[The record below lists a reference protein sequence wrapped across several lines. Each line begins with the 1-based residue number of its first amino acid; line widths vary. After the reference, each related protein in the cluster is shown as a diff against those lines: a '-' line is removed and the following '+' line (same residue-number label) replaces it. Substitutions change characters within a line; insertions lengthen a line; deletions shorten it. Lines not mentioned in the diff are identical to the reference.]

1 MEMLCNRPLEF
12 CLHQFYSRPLQRASG
27 WGRISPCVS
36 CCEVIMGGG
45 VGPPVLRDPPLAEP
59 PPTAGVSMG
68 RGPRTSQQVLRHKG
82 AASTPSPQD
91 FKPLTG
97 LIFRIP
103 AQPLCPGALGVRLK
117 S

>member
-1 MEMLCNRPLEF
+1 M
-12 CLHQFYSRPLQRASG
+12 
-27 WGRISPCVS
+27 
-36 CCEVIMGGG
+36 
-45 VGPPVLRDPPLAEP
+45 GPPVLRDPPLAEP

-68 RGPRTSQQVLRHKG
+68 RGPRTSQQVLPYKG

-97 LIFRIP
+97 LTSRIP
-103 AQPLCPGALGVRLK
+103 AQPLCPEALRVRLK